1 LSSRDS
7 VIRELCASKK
17 LVSQELEV
25 VRRDAKAACR
35 DIKFLEDDCTIM
47 NAWCDEAM
55 DKAPRAGRI
64 LMKRPDIVVLDD
76 IVAFLSRHST

>member
-7 VIRELCASKK
+7 VIRECASKK
-17 LVSQELEV
+17 LVLQELEV

-35 DIKFLEDDCTIM
+35 DIKFLEDDRTIM

-55 DKAPRAGRI
+55 DKALCAGRI
-64 LMKRPDIVVLDD
+64 LMKRPGVVVLDD